1 MILLLTRTVSRAAG
15 LAALLLVL
23 AATTGR
29 PDLAVLAA
37 PFVLGP
43 ALALTRGRP
52 AVRAGLQLRSARA
65 AEGGTV
71 DALVTVVADGSDVDL
86 AEVRL
91 TARPGQRGPRPLLV
105 ALAAGETRTAVLP
118 LPAPRWGRHTVGG
131 ASVLPY
137 GPGLAL
143 RGASV
148 TTPVT
153 PLTVLPAVQPF
164 DAADHA
170 LPARLRAG
178 NHRSRQAGP
187 GVEPVAV
194 RPYAAGDRL
203 RQVDWR
209 TTSRTGA
216 LHVRATTTDS
226 ATEVV
231 VLLDTL
237 SDLGPPGDTVLDTA
251 VRAAAGIV
259 DHYLAEGDRVGLVQ
273 YGGRLRTLAA
283 RSGRSQRSRAEEWLL
298 DVRPPLNAL
307 VAERSEAWTPTSRG
321 TAALV
326 VALTPLLDEQ
336 TAVLLATLRRRG
348 AVVVAV
354 DVLPAQAQPVPSA
367 SAEGEIARRLWLLE
381 REALQARLGELGV
394 PVVPWGGAG
403 SIDAVLA
410 TLVRVSA
417 APRAGVR

>member
-1 MILLLTRTVSRAAG
+1 MSLALTRGVSRAAG
-15 LAALLLVL
+15 LAALLLVT

-29 PDLAVLAA
+29 ADLAVLAA

-43 ALALTRGRP
+43 ALALTGGRP
-52 AVRAGLQLRSARA
+52 TVRAGLRLSAARA
-65 AEGGTV
+65 AEGSTV
-71 DALVTVVADGSDVDL
+71 DALVTVVAGGADVDL

-91 TARPGQRGPRPLLV
+91 AARPGQAGVRPYLV
-105 ALAAGETRTAVLP
+105 ALSAAEQRTVALP
-118 LPAPRWGRHTVGG
+118 VAAPRWGRHTVGG
-131 ASVLPY
+131 VTVRPTGRGL
-137 GPGLAL
+137 GERGLA
-143 RGASV
+143 V
-148 TTPVT
+148 TTPGAA
-153 PLTVLPAVQPF
+153 LTVLPQVQPF
-164 DAADHA
+164 AAADHA

-178 NHRSRQAGP
+178 NHRSRRPGP

-226 ATEVV
+226 ATDVV

-237 SDLGPPGDTVLDTA
+237 SDAGPPGGTVLDTA
-251 VRAAAGIV
+251 VRAAAGIA
-259 DHYLAEGDRVGLVQ
+259 DHYLAFGDSVGLVQ

-283 RSGRSQRSRAEEWLL
+283 RAGRGQLARAQEWLL
-298 DVRPPLNAL
+298 DVRPPLNAM
-307 VAERSEAWTPTSRG
+307 VAERSEPWSPTTRH

-326 VALTPLLDEQ
+326 VALTPLLDER

-348 AVVVAV
+348 AMVVAV
-354 DVLPAQAQPVPSA
+354 DVLPAGAVPPPGG
-367 SAEGEIARRLWLLE
+367 SAEADLARRLWLLE

-410 TLVRVSA
+410 ALVRVGA